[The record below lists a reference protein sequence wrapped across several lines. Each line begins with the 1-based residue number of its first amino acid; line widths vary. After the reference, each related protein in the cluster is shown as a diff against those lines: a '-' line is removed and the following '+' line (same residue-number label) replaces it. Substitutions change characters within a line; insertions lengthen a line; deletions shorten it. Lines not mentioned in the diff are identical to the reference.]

1 MRSLR
6 WIIGGVGVVV
16 GLATCVSAAEAACTI
31 TGVQS
36 VTGAIA
42 NLGRYSALSAPVAQ
56 PMTINMV
63 LAISSSGGT
72 CAGSVAFLSAM
83 APAQMAGAGAA
94 RLNYNVQTLSG
105 TNVLYTSTPGAA
117 IAISAASSGG
127 QATILVSVSA
137 QAIAVASQ
145 SVAAGG
151 YSDASVR
158 VSVFDQSNTTAAV
171 PGASSW
177 FVNAAVN
184 PSCTIG
190 GQASAVD
197 SSAVQVPVSSGGTVT
212 TSPIQRSYASVL
224 CNAPSTIALVSQN
237 GGITKTGGAPGGF
250 TNVIPYLAQASF
262 GGATATLN
270 TATAAMTTGAVSA
283 TTGASGT
290 MTVQVTPQQP
300 ALPLISGRYDD
311 VLTVTLTPQ

>member
-1 MRSLR
+1 MWSLR
-6 WIIGGVGVVV
+6 RIFGAFGLWA
-16 GLATCVSAAEAACTI
+16 GLAMCGSVAEAACTI

-36 VTGAIA
+36 LTGAAA

-56 PMTINMV
+56 QMTINMV
-63 LAISSSGGT
+63 LTVSSSGGT
-72 CAGSVAFLSAM
+72 CAGTVAFLSVT
-83 APAQMAGAGAA
+83 APAHMAGAGAA
-94 RLNYNVQTLSG
+94 RLSYNVQTLSG
-105 TNVLYTSTPGAA
+105 TNVLYTSTPGAT
-117 IAISAASSGG
+117 IAISANSSSG
-127 QATILVSVSA
+127 QATIAVAIAA

-158 VSVFDQSNTTAAV
+158 VSVFDQSNAASAV
-171 PGASSW
+171 PGVSSW

-184 PSCTIG
+184 PSCTIS

-197 SSAVQVPVSSGGTVT
+197 SSTVNVPVSSGGTVS
-212 TSPIQRSYASVL
+212 TSPIQRSYANVL
-224 CNAPSTIALVSQN
+224 CNAPSDITMASQN
-237 GGITKTGGAPGGF
+237 GGITKAGGAPGGF

-270 TATAAMTTGAVSA
+270 TATAAMTTGTVSA
-283 TTGASGT
+283 TTGASGA
-290 MTVQVTPQQP
+290 MTVQITPQQP
-300 ALPLISGRYDD
+300 ALALISGRYAD

>member
-1 MRSLR
+1 MWFLR
-6 WIIGGVGVVV
+6 RIVGVMGLWA
-16 GLATCVSAAEAACTI
+16 GLAACAGFAEAACTI

-36 VTGAIA
+36 LTGATA

-63 LAISSSGGT
+63 LTVSSSGGS
-72 CAGSVAFLSAM
+72 CAGTVAFLSTT

-94 RLNYNVQTLSG
+94 LLTYNVQTLSG
-105 TNVLYTSTPGAA
+105 TNVLYTSTPGAT
-117 IAISAASSGG
+117 IAISASSSAG
-127 QATILVSVSA
+127 QSTVAVTVSA

-158 VSVFDQSNTTAAV
+158 VSVFDQSNAASAV

-190 GQASAVD
+190 GQASAID
-197 SSAVQVPVSSGGTVT
+197 SSTVHVPVSSGGTVT
-212 TSPIQRSYASVL
+212 TTPIQRSYASVL
-224 CNAPSTIALVSQN
+224 CNAPSDITMASQN
-237 GGITKTGGAPGGF
+237 GGITKAGGAPGGF

-270 TATAAMTTGAVSA
+270 SATGATTTGTVSA
-283 TTGASGT
+283 TTGASGA

-300 ALPLISGRYDD
+300 ALQLISGRYDD